1 MAAMVK
7 PPANDPKSMPLFRN
21 AIGLNISNTSMPVAA
36 QITSTTM
43 ETIIFVRRGS
53 VWTATESP
61 SLRRSQSTP
70 SSTRLTGQ
78 IHPQNARPR
87 TSPYTSRGG
96 TTASAAPAV
105 MLALAARTSSRA
117 YGSSTFTPTTDE
129 EASDPKNGRS
139 EGTTESS
146 SLPLTSPNRP
156 VPDMITG
163 AQKSA
168 STAIYTMRRAMPIL
182 RLILA
187 PQGND
192 VVIIGGQIEG
202 IEAAIFFCKM
212 GKNVT
217 VLDEGSENDLGK
229 GIPGELLPKYLC
241 WCQTH
246 GVKTLSNVSLDQINS
261 DGVDLTLDYG
271 LKRTIPCDSVFVA
284 LPRSADP
291 NILQQFGDS
300 VVEAYA
306 IGNANEYG
314 LIREAIRD
322 GNLLARH
329 LQSLPMAMHTSA

>member
-1 MAAMVK
+1 
-7 PPANDPKSMPLFRN
+7 
-21 AIGLNISNTSMPVAA
+21 
-36 QITSTTM
+36 
-43 ETIIFVRRGS
+43 
-53 VWTATESP
+53 
-61 SLRRSQSTP
+61 
-70 SSTRLTGQ
+70 
-78 IHPQNARPR
+78 
-87 TSPYTSRGG
+87 
-96 TTASAAPAV
+96 
-105 MLALAARTSSRA
+105 
-117 YGSSTFTPTTDE
+117 
-129 EASDPKNGRS
+129 
-139 EGTTESS
+139 
-146 SLPLTSPNRP
+146 
-156 VPDMITG
+156 
-163 AQKSA
+163 
-168 STAIYTMRRAMPIL
+168 MPIL
-182 RLILA
+182 PLILA

-212 GKNVT
+212 GKNAT

-241 WCQTH
+241 WRQTH

-329 LQSLPMAMHTSA
+329 L